1 MSVTFASIVLSLVA
15 QAGPS
20 TAASPP
26 PAPVSIYGSIGGG
39 KTWDDEGSIGQGM
52 SAGGGVE
59 WRFRPKWSVGAD
71 VERLD
76 HDRETAGLNASGHT
90 VFASANIAYRFV
102 AHGVTPY
109 VGGGF
114 GAAFHKGETHFGAG
128 APTPHSST
136 SPMEYGTVGV
146 EIPIGDRFA
155 VSPEFRI
162 TFTQPPDDSAPWA
175 AMRFAV
181 KASLRF

>member
-1 MSVTFASIVLSLVA
+1 
-15 QAGPS
+15 
-20 TAASPP
+20 
-26 PAPVSIYGSIGGG
+26 VSIYGSIGGG

-71 VERLD
+71 VERLG